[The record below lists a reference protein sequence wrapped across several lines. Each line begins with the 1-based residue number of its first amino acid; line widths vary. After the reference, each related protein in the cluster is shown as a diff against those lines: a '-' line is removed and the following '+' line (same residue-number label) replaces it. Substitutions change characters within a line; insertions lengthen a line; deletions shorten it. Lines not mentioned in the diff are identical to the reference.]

1 MTTDIDKGK
10 LTHLLEH
17 WIEHNQSHSKSF
29 KEWASKVKEAGYDEL
44 AEDILLAEKK
54 MNECS
59 EVLEQARSKL

>member
-1 MTTDIDKGK
+1 MTMDIDKGK

-29 KEWASKVKEAGYDEL
+29 KEWAARVKEAGYEEI

-59 EVLEQARSKL
+59 ELLEQARDKL